1 MLHGVF
7 HGELPQH
14 DGAAVPGGTRAAS
27 PKIRGQDRCRG
38 GAQHKEGPAAAPWG
52 LATLGALDG
61 QAIVTLGWRG
71 AAPKLAAEGVRG
83 AAPPGRHAAPLS

>member
-14 DGAAVPGGTRAAS
+14 DGAVVPAATRAAS

-38 GAQHKEGPAAAPWG
+38 GAQHKEGPVAAPWG

-71 AAPKLAAEGVRG
+71 AARSWLPRGRVVPPRLAVTR
-83 AAPPGRHAAPLS
+83 PR